1 MATPPIASATS
12 GSAHHHPTAAF
23 VMSQLGHTDP
33 AFTLPVYAQAMRRDE
48 GAKELLKALVNGV
61 DLALT
66 GTGSPDPSANAPEP
80 AEPSNDETPADAEAS
95 DHGRGWFRTSDL
107 SRVKQ
112 RGAIG
117 ARAFSPAN
125 RANRTHVAPP
135 ETSRIGPGW
144 ATFGP
149 TNDPTV
155 NWSLSALAGRPDTHR
170 GHWHVLQKRRSRM
183 RLKHR

>member
-95 DHGRGWFRTSDL
+95 RPWARLVSN
-107 SRVKQ
+107 Q
-112 RGAIG
+112 RPLACE
-117 ARAFSPAN
+117 A
-125 RANRTHVAPP
+125 
-135 ETSRIGPGW
+135 
-144 ATFGP
+144 
-149 TNDPTV
+149 
-155 NWSLSALAGRPDTHR
+155 SALPLSYAPQGSRHCR
-170 GHWHVLQKRRSRM
+170 GGSLRDGPC
-183 RLKHR
+183 